1 MRYRSSSEAVVAA
14 RTHEQN
20 LHKSLRDQEELGIA
34 FTRGGNR
41 GFPHHGRITT
51 PAAAAAPAATTAA
64 AAATT
69 AAADATASAVNAAI
83 AAAASSQLTGADAV
97 GKEIEG
103 GKMVGE
109 RPSSIFFFRQ
119 RLDKRKYLEFLGH
132 MTKGRAGASILDFR
146 GWMRAGFPEDDG
158 SPFVCYAP

>member
-1 MRYRSSSEAVVAA
+1 M
-14 RTHEQN
+14 
-20 LHKSLRDQEELGIA
+20 GIA
-34 FTRGGNR
+34 FTRGGKR

-51 PAAAAAPAATTAA
+51 TTAAASATAAAAAPAATTAA

-109 RPSSIFFFRQ
+109 RPSSIFFVRQ